1 MLNPTLY
8 FSVSKPVFVAVS
20 RQLAVRALDQL
31 KLVEKHK
38 ALHKRKTMVLMAA
51 LFYRLVSP

>member
-51 LFYRLVSP
+51 LFY